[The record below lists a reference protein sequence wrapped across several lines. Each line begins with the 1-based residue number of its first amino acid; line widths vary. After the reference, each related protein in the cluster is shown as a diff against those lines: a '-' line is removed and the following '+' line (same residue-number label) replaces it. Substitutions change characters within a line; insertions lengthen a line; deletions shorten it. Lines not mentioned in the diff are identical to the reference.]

1 MKKNTILALLAITLF
16 VGVNTK
22 GISLGKASSS
32 NRNRTTAPNRTSTR
46 ASSAVN
52 RSAVNPSAVSR
63 SAVSR
68 SASVRASST
77 ATRASNRYKTPTL
90 RSMSAQLRVLLA
102 YLKGDIRTAISGASN
117 FAATAATNS
126 TLAANNT
133 STILTNQDTAATQA
147 ANDVTAIKGDIAGV
161 NTAVTGASNFASTA
175 ATNAATAATNS
186 TLAANNTSTIL
197 TNQDTAAT
205 QAAADLAAVKGDIAG
220 ISSSGGA
227 STGTINQIL
236 TNTNTILGK
245 QDTAANSIGKL
256 PQASH
261 LKDQSTAV
269 KTFVLG
275 GQFPNPNNDPKI
287 ADYNTLVKA
296 GVVSL
301 TNNSIADIK
310 NADINSY
317 MADKS
322 NKLERGDVKQAVI
335 NGAYSGGVTGEEV
348 LAILDRL
355 YTAGGWS
362 NAVVD
367 TTT

>member
-117 FAATAATNS
+117 FA
-126 TLAANNT
+126 
-133 STILTNQDTAATQA
+133 
-147 ANDVTAIKGDIAGV
+147 
-161 NTAVTGASNFASTA
+161 STA

-269 KTFVLG
+269 KTFVLD

-322 NKLERGDVKQAVI
+322 NNLARGDVKQAVI
-335 NGAYSGGVTGEEV
+335 NRAYSGGVTGEEV

>member
-1 MKKNTILALLAITLF
+1 
-16 VGVNTK
+16 
-22 GISLGKASSS
+22 
-32 NRNRTTAPNRTSTR
+32 
-46 ASSAVN
+46 
-52 RSAVNPSAVSR
+52 
-63 SAVSR
+63 
-68 SASVRASST
+68 
-77 ATRASNRYKTPTL
+77 
-90 RSMSAQLRVLLA
+90 MSAQLRVLLA

-117 FAATAATNS
+117 FASTAATNAATAATNS

-175 ATNAATAATNS
+175 ATNSTLAATNS

-269 KTFVLG
+269 KTFVLD

-322 NKLERGDVKQAVI
+322 NNLARGDVKQAVI
-335 NGAYSGGVTGEEV
+335 NRAYSGGVTGEEV